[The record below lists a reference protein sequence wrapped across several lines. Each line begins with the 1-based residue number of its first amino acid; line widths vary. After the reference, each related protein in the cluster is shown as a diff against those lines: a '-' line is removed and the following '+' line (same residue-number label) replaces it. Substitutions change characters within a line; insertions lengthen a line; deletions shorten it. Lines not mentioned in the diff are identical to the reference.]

1 MLKISLSDEARDNL
15 RALLENENDPNAR
28 FRIREFKVGCGS

>member
-15 RALLENENDPNAR
+15 RALLESENDPNAR